1 VSDWSGKT
9 VLVTGAGGF
18 IGSHLVERL
27 AELGAVTRALIRYTS
42 SGGRGWLE
50 NCTRSGIEVF
60 RGDLCDPTIVAN
72 AMDGVDVVFHL
83 AALIGIP
90 YSYQA
95 PASYVRTNIEGTLTV
110 LEAARRN
117 GKTRVVHTSTSEVY
131 GTALTSRMTEEHPL
145 QAQSPYSASK
155 ASADMLAI
163 AYNRSFGLDVTIARP
178 FNTYGPRQSTR
189 AVIPTIIAQALG
201 GASIRLGHLHP
212 TRDFTYVTDTV
223 DAFER
228 IGRSSSL
235 SGQVINVGSGQEISI
250 GELAATIQRMV
261 GSSLPIVS
269 EPIRNRPDASEV
281 DRLCADPSR
290 AHTLLQWRP
299 RVPLSEGLALTI
311 EWMKR
316 RDSSHDSLV
325 YGV

>member
-1 VSDWSGKT
+1 MSDWSGKT

-27 AELGAVTRALIRYTS
+27 AELGAETRALIRYTS

-50 NCTRSGIEVF
+50 NCTRGGIEVF

-117 GKTRVVHTSTSEVY
+117 GRTRVVHTSTSEVY
-131 GTALTSRMTEEHPL
+131 GTALTSLMTEEHPV

-163 AYNRSFGLDVTIARP
+163 AYHRSFGLDVTIARP

-228 IGRSSSL
+228 IGRSSNL

-250 GELAATIQRMV
+250 GDLAATIQHMV

-269 EPIRNRPDASEV
+269 EPIRTRPDASEV
-281 DRLCADPSR
+281 DRLCADASR
-290 AHTLLQWRP
+290 ARTLLQWKP
-299 RVPLSEGLALTI
+299 RVPLAEGLALTI